1 MMIQVL
7 FLCCLVGICSTAA
20 FFLVKA
26 PMRQFCSYERCSRSL
41 GSNIKSRLQYTPL
54 IKLGVD
60 LIPSAAP
67 IPQENS
73 AAYETPLASIK
84 VILARLLTVDGE
96 MKKINNSL
104 QTNSTMDGGQNFVG
118 GH

>member
-1 MMIQVL
+1 
-7 FLCCLVGICSTAA
+7 
-20 FFLVKA
+20 
-26 PMRQFCSYERCSRSL
+26 MRQFSSHGRCSRSL

-67 IPQENS
+67 IPQANS
-73 AAYETPLASIK
+73 VAYETPLASIK
-84 VILARLLTVDGE
+84 VIFARLLAVDGE

-104 QTNSTMDGGQNFVG
+104 QTNSTTDGGQNLVS